1 MRCTRC
7 DGLAVPQAVG
17 IAGDGRVVFGWCVE
31 CLVDTRCDL
40 VEIPAKGLD
49 DLKLTFT
56 TVPQKSARDR
66 TESRSDTTV
75 IDQSIWLVGLVGFL
89 MLVWGA
95 TVVCAGFLINPRPET
110 VPSPVGNGSAP
121 LLRVG
126 GAATILLGLM
136 FLTMAANRDREFR
149 RRLIR
154 GVRWGG
160 LVVSLAISCFA
171 LLSGAIFRNPLPV
184 GWAICLPLILSSIA
198 MVIDEYDKRAMRNVN
213 PWEFPVVSYSEP
225 SHPEKPK
232 KRI

>member
-1 MRCTRC
+1 
-7 DGLAVPQAVG
+7 VPQAVG
-17 IAGDGRVVFGWCVE
+17 IAEDGRVVFGWCVE
-31 CLVDTRCDL
+31 CLVDTHCDL
-40 VEIPAKGLD
+40 VEIPAKGID

-56 TVPQKSARDR
+56 TVPQNSARNR
-66 TESRSDTTV
+66 TGPRPDANV

-89 MLVWGA
+89 MLAWGA
-95 TVVCAGFLINPRPET
+95 TVICAGFLMSPRPAT
-110 VPSPVGNGSAP
+110 LPSPVGNGTAP

-149 RRLIR
+149 RRLTR

-160 LVVSLAISCFA
+160 LVLCLMISCYA
-171 LLSGAIFRNPLPV
+171 ILSGAIFRHPLPV
-184 GWAICLPLILSSIA
+184 CWAMFLPLILSSIA
-198 MVIDEYDKRAMRNVN
+198 LVIDERDKRAMLKVN

-225 SHPEKPK
+225 AHPQKPK

>member
-17 IAGDGRVVFGWCVE
+17 IAEDGRVVFGWCTN
-31 CLVDTRCDL
+31 CLADTHCDL
-40 VEIPAKGLD
+40 VEISAKGID

-56 TVPQKSARDR
+56 TASLKSARDR
-66 TESRSDTTV
+66 RGPRTGAAV
-75 IDQSIWLVGLVGFL
+75 IDPSIRLVGLVGYL
-89 MLVWGA
+89 MLTWGA
-95 TVVCAGFLINPRPET
+95 TVICAGLLLSPR
-110 VPSPVGNGSAP
+110 PSPVGNGSAP

-160 LVVSLAISCFA
+160 LFLCLAISCLA
-171 LLSGAIFRNPLPV
+171 VLSGAIVRNPLPV
-184 GWAICLPLILSSIA
+184 CWAILLPLILSSIA
-198 MVIDEYDKRAMRNVN
+198 WMLDEHANRAMRSVN

-225 SHPEKPK
+225 AHPQKPK